1 MRVGQPG
8 RTDWPGKR
16 KKMSMVEVDLEGD
29 DIIMNDEVV
38 GLYS

>member
-1 MRVGQPG
+1 MRVDSQA
-8 RTDWPGKR
+8 RQTAR
-16 KKMSMVEVDLEGD
+16 KKEKESMVEVDLEGD